1 MMWAVLLI
9 PTKGNTLMNID
20 DFEEK
25 NAHLA
30 RRAAARTGRDRI
42 AQVLVLEPWGLFS
55 RLFSWF

>member
-1 MMWAVLLI
+1 
-9 PTKGNTLMNID
+9 MNID